1 MNNRSEHFKGGEKMT
16 LHLFFVTITI
26 KKRRISIEEHLQE
39 RKIIE
44 MCEQNRL
51 KYERMIPWL

>member
-1 MNNRSEHFKGGEKMT
+1 MT

-39 RKIIE
+39 RKIAE